1 MPHRT
6 AHARLPAHVLGD
18 GHRGGP
24 ELWIVSE
31 HLVGEHQVDAGVVV
45 GVIAVKLRVAADE
58 VPMNPPVLVQ
68 HRGHAVEPETV
79 ELKFFGP
86 VPYVGQQ
93 ETQRLVLAKVEHAGT
108 PQAVPAHPRVL
119 VEEVTAGPVEL
130 VEPVDGVVARVCVH
144 HVHEALHP
152 HAVALVH
159 EVLEVLRTAAPV
171 RGGEEVRNLISERG
185 VVGVVRDGH
194 ELHAV
199 IPELL
204 DPRQDLVGEL
214 AVRAA
219 PRLLG
224 RHPDVRLVDAKRRGP
239 DSRLLVP
246 PLVPLPLGRIVI
258 DAVVVASRLA
268 ALLVAA
274 LDDAL
279 DPRRDA
285 VELAAVVGL
294 HDDSNLGA
302 VLEPRGG
309 GDVEGPLAELVAL
322 ALKLPRFPPVE
333 VAHEG
338 QSLGARRVFHVSH
351 VPRRAV
357 GLGMQAVL
365 LVRLRER
372 LQGSVV
378 LLDLLEP
385 ALEPLVPAVEQVLV
399 GHQAGFVATER
410 EPAVDGPEADPGDV
424 LLVRLVLR
432 DHLVPAARRVV
443 GRFRRF
449 DGRWRVPHRWPRG
462 PRGVRSHASS
472 LRRGDGL
479 GTSLGLGRVGGGL
492 RGLHLQL
499 GLERGSLRQLL
510 TPRLHFRR

>member
-1 MPHRT
+1 MP
-6 AHARLPAHVLGD
+6 
-18 GHRGGP
+18 
-24 ELWIVSE
+24 W
-31 HLVGEHQVDAGVVV
+31 HLSTRY
-45 GVIAVKLRVAADE
+45 LRS
-58 VPMNPPVLVQ
+58 
-68 HRGHAVEPETV
+68 
-79 ELKFFGP
+79 
-86 VPYVGQQ
+86 
-93 ETQRLVLAKVEHAGT
+93 
-108 PQAVPAHPRVL
+108 
-119 VEEVTAGPVEL
+119 
-130 VEPVDGVVARVCVH
+130 
-144 HVHEALHP
+144 
-152 HAVALVH
+152 
-159 EVLEVLRTAAPV
+159 LRTAAPV

-246 PLVPLPLGRIVI
+246 PLVPLPLGRVVI
-258 DAVVVASRLA
+258 DAVVVASHLA

-432 DHLVPAARRVV
+432 DHLVPAARRIV

-449 DGRWRVPHRWPRG
+449 DGRVPHRGPRG
-462 PRGVRSHASS
+462 PCGVRSHASS

-479 GTSLGLGRVGGGL
+479 GASLGLGRVGGGL